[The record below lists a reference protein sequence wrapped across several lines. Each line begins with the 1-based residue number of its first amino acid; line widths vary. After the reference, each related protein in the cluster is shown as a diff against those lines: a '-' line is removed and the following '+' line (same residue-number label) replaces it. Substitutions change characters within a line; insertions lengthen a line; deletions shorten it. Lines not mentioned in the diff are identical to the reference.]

1 VGGEGG
7 EGNDGGAGRE
17 GGLDWRSRGRKMD
30 KESAM
35 SFWIWKPRPWACR
48 SALTAQ
54 RYE

>member
-1 VGGEGG
+1 MRGEGG

-35 SFWIWKPRPWACR
+35 SFGYGSPAHGPVG
-48 SALTAQ
+48 LH
-54 RYE
+54 